1 MATVNSILKNS
12 MQEIFGLIAEKFS
25 GEDFDADDLMRLMNG
40 NASTS
45 DSDTEAK
52 KKKKGG
58 KAKKSKGPVDP
69 NMPKKPASSYIMFCN
84 ETRGTKPNGDGKY
97 SKSEL
102 TELWKDLDSDDRDFW
117 QNKAKESRD
126 KYNKDYKIWE
136 QSKANGNVSLECL
149 NSDSD

>member
-12 MQEIFGLIAEKFS
+12 MEEIFVIIADKFS
-25 GEDFDADDLMRLMNG
+25 GEEFDAEDLMKLMTG
-40 NASTS
+40 DISTS
-45 DSDTEAK
+45 DSDTEAKK

-84 ETRGTKPNGDGKY
+84 GTRGTKPNGDGKY
-97 SKSEL
+97 SKTEL
-102 TELWKDLDSDDRDFW
+102 TELWKDLDTDDRDFW

-126 KYNKDYKIWE
+126 KYNNDLKIYQE
-136 QSKANGNVSLECL
+136 SKMAAGD
-149 NSDSD
+149 NSSAEDAD

>member
-45 DSDTEAK
+45 DSETEAK

>member
-12 MQEIFGLIAEKFS
+12 MQEIFEIIAEKFS
-25 GEDFDADDLMRLMNG
+25 GEEFDADDLMRLMNG

-58 KAKKSKGPVDP
+58 KAKKSKEPVDP

-97 SKSEL
+97 SKAEL

-136 QSKANGNVSLECL
+136 QSKANGNDSLECL

>member
-1 MATVNSILKNS
+1 

-45 DSDTEAK
+45 DSETEAK